1 MGQGYDPIRT
11 VSWCEAHGG
20 LAEDV
25 QRVPARIDTE
35 RPSWGTYACGT
46 CRQRRA
52 ADPGGCHPKA
62 EAPRAAFALAPGKRS
77 GLSTPSGMVRDMP
90 LRACTKCSAAHVTRC
105 PSRIRNSAAPTCGPR
120 STPT

>member
-52 ADPGGCHPKA
+52 ADPGGVPPEGRSPTSGLRPGTRQA
-62 EAPRAAFALAPGKRS
+62 EWTVNPERDGEGHALAR
-77 GLSTPSGMVRDMP
+77 V
-90 LRACTKCSAAHVTRC
+90 HEV
-105 PSRIRNSAAPTCGPR
+105 
-120 STPT
+120 